1 MASEIR
7 TRFINYMTL
16 QGFSP
21 HTKKSYLDGV
31 TGLARFYNK
40 SPDTLTNKEVQ
51 KYFLYLLEERK
62 VAVGTCNAYRSGIV
76 CFYRNLCHWDETRF
90 PLPPWHQ
97 QKKLPV
103 IFSEEEVQRL
113 FPAAGNLKHRVLLK
127 TAYSAGLR
135 VSELV
140 RLQTKHIESDP
151 SRMLIRVEQ
160 GKGKKDRYTTL
171 SRDLLEELRTYW
183 CKYHPEKWLFP
194 GQKPDTH
201 LTESAAQR
209 AYYLA
214 KKKCRSQ

>member
-7 TRFINYMTL
+7 TRFITYMTL

-31 TGLARFYNK
+31 TGLARFCNK
-40 SPDTLTNKEVQ
+40 SPETLTSEEVQ
-51 KYFLYLLEERK
+51 EYFRYLLEERK
-62 VAVGTCNAYRSGIV
+62 AAVGTCNAYRSGIV
-76 CFYRNLCHWDETRF
+76 CFYRNICNWDETRF
-90 PLPPWHQ
+90 PLPPRHQ
-97 QKKLPV
+97 QKKLPS

-113 FPAAGNLKHRVLLK
+113 FSAVVNLKHRVLLK

-140 RLQTKHIESDP
+140 RLQAKHIESDP

-171 SRDLLEELRTYW
+171 SSDQGRTGQ
-183 CKYHPEKWLFP
+183 
-194 GQKPDTH
+194 GQKGSLH
-201 LTESAAQR
+201 HSFQ
-209 AYYLA
+209 
-214 KKKCRSQ
+214 

>member
-31 TGLARFYNK
+31 TGLARFHNK
-40 SPDTLTNKEVQ
+40 SPETLTNEEVQ
-51 KYFLYLLEERK
+51 EYFRYLLEERN

-76 CFYRNLCHWDETRF
+76 CFYRNICHWDETRF
-90 PLPPWHQ
+90 PLPPRHQ

-113 FPAAGNLKHRVLLK
+113 LSGIENLKHRVMLK
-127 TAYSAGLR
+127 TAYSGGLR

-140 RLQTKHIESDP
+140 RLQAKHIESDP

-171 SRDLLEELRTYW
+171 SRDLLAELRAYW
-183 CKYHPEKWLFP
+183 CKHRPEKWLFP
-194 GQKPDTH
+194 GQKAGTH
-201 LTESAAQR
+201 ITEAGAQH